1 MKVARHDRTSSSP
14 LPLAGEGP
22 GVRVS
27 RLTRRRLPLL
37 AWLALATLLA
47 GCASRPAEHFY
58 TVSVQ
63 SAASDPGT
71 EAQRFVVS
79 PIVIPALID
88 RPQLIVRTGGHE
100 IAVLEN
106 HRWAEPLSVDLTR
119 ALVTD
124 LRRLWPTLDIVA
136 APTPPDRESEPILDV
151 AISELITGPGPSTSL
166 QATWDLHD
174 RARRC
179 SDEGSFGA
187 LIPTQA
193 GDNAI
198 PAAYAEAMS
207 RLAEAIAKTISV
219 SHTCASG

>member
-1 MKVARHDRTSSSP
+1 MNVTRHDVSLPSP
-14 LPLAGEGP
+14 TRVGEGR
-22 GVRVS
+22 GVRVF
-27 RLTRRRLPLL
+27 RLTRRRLPPL
-37 AWLALATLLA
+37 AWVALATLLA
-47 GCASRPAEHFY
+47 GCASHPAEHFY

-63 SAASDPGT
+63 SAASDPSAG
-71 EAQRFVVS
+71 AQRIVVS

-119 ALVTD
+119 ALVSD
-124 LRRLWPTLDIVA
+124 LRRLRPTLDIVA
-136 APTPPDRESEPILDV
+136 AQTPPDRESEQILDV
-151 AISELITGPGPSTSL
+151 AISELISGPGSGTSL
-166 QATWDLHD
+166 QASWDLHD
-174 RARRC
+174 RARKC
-179 SDEGSFGA
+179 SDEGSLGV

-207 RLAEAIAKTISV
+207 RLAEAIAKTILV
-219 SHTCASG
+219 SHACGSD